1 MNSVLV
7 LQQVDIAQK
16 IKQAPDGSYQIG
28 VLIGSFIP
36 FVILAGVA
44 YWMYSRA
51 KKRDQNL

>member
-1 MNSVLV
+1 MRFVLL
-7 LQQVDIAQK
+7 LQQVNIENK
-16 IKQAPDGSYQIG
+16 MKQAPDGSYQIG